1 MSVHF
6 NKKGVVIV
14 VPKVTAAYRRKKQL
28 EIAIAAKEVF
38 ERKGYTYT
46 SMNDIMLEANIARG
60 TLYSYFDS
68 IEQVFLE
75 VLAIVDN
82 LSFTAIE
89 EDCNMFIERLD
100 NFVHKEIVN
109 LLRQPSLVQARA
121 EYFFSLEDP
130 TFFEQRYKRTIE
142 GITSFLQKG
151 VESGEFTPQKSVRSI
166 ARFMLS
172 FVDGLMLNTSQLRE
186 FSNFVN
192 DQLEIFHSSL
202 YYILGVDKETKTR
215 NGC

>member
-1 MSVHF
+1 M
-6 NKKGVVIV
+6 
-14 VPKVTAAYRRKKQL
+14 PKVTAAYRRKKQL
-28 EIAIAAKEVF
+28 EIAIAAKKVF

-172 FVDGLMLNTSQLRE
+172 FIDGLMLNTSHLRE
-186 FSNFVN
+186 FSNLVK

-202 YYILGVDKETKTR
+202 YYLLGVDKEMKTR

>member
-1 MSVHF
+1 M
-6 NKKGVVIV
+6 
-14 VPKVTAAYRRKKQL
+14 PKVTAAYRRKKQL

>member
-1 MSVHF
+1 M
-6 NKKGVVIV
+6 
-14 VPKVTAAYRRKKQL
+14 PKVTAAYRRKKQL

-202 YYILGVDKETKTR
+202 YYLLGVDKETKTR